1 MPLPSYMHSFKEDAQ
16 KASDDPSQAPN
27 SISGAALDKN
37 YRACLH
43 TADDGNNQPYKVIAD
58 ENGWK
63 LDFPWWPPPTTGVCL
78 LLGLNGEMVWLG
90 SPPEEGVFVLGSRN
104 GEIQWIETE
113 GCDDEGEE

>member
-1 MPLPSYMHSFKEDAQ
+1 MHSFKEDAQ

-43 TADDGNNQPYKVIAD
+43 TDDDGNNHPYKVIAD

-63 LDFPWWPPPTTGVCL
+63 LEFPWFPPPTTGDVVMISRD
-78 LLGLNGEMVWLG
+78 GEMLWLNA
-90 SPPEEGVFVLGSRN
+90 PPDEGAFVLGSRD
-104 GEIQWIETE
+104 GVIGWLPTE
-113 GCDDEGEE
+113 GCDDEEEEE